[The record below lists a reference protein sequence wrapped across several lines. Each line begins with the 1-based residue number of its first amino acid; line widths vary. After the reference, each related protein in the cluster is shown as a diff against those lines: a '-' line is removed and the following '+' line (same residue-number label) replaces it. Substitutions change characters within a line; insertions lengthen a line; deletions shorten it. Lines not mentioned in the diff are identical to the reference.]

1 MPAIRATRDAVCGDG
16 PRGVC
21 LKAVQAPISFGGYI
35 HISSFSRTISFG
47 DLLPVALVTKT
58 PQLPNAE
65 MTKLCEVSDETSTHR
80 RTVSGFRL
88 TVSRTFYFQCLTLQ
102 SDTSTLNLR
111 LGGSG
116 RVA

>member
-16 PRGVC
+16 PRVC

-35 HISSFSRTISFG
+35 HISSFGLYPSEIYTKI
-47 DLLPVALVTKT
+47 ALVTKT

-65 MTKLCEVSDETSTHR
+65 MTKLCEVSDETSTDRFLRNRFPH
-80 RTVSGFRL
+80 
-88 TVSRTFYFQCLTLQ
+88 FQCLTLQ